1 MYGEKLETGRPRSE
15 HRALGEP
22 RTALTFVPEEC
33 RGGQGVLCPVPRK
46 QQELAVFVLR
56 QDLVPQ
62 KLLIHMPPP
71 LKCLPLFLFCFVLNC
86 VFTHLCSVV
95 LLMENWQEP
104 VLSLPCA
111 SSLVAGAFAH
121 STLCLAPQPVLFS
134 SGDTTQDFMCSR
146 KLSPLSTHRILR
158 TPSLPCPGTHVFPPE
173 CGLAVLTV
181 DVGHCMQPG

>member
-104 VLSLPCA
+104 VLSLPC
-111 SSLVAGAFAH
+111 
-121 STLCLAPQPVLFS
+121 TL
-134 SGDTTQDFMCSR
+134 R
-146 KLSPLSTHRILR
+146 
-158 TPSLPCPGTHVFPPE
+158 
-173 CGLAVLTV
+173 
-181 DVGHCMQPG
+181 